1 MALIPTGSN
10 IPPETRAELIR
21 RISRPN
27 TNKTPKPQSQ
37 ESMAPEKKVQL
48 QNIEPQQGVRIK
60 TALTNDEI
68 AFQIRRLSVLIANDN
83 IDQGAPRG
91 SYINMLL

>member
-10 IPPETRAELIR
+10 IPTETRAELIR
-21 RISRPN
+21 RINRPN
-27 TNKTPKPQSQ
+27 TNKTPKSQSQ
-37 ESMAPEKKVQL
+37 ELVTSEKKVQL
-48 QNIEPQQGVRIK
+48 QNIDPQPGFRIR
-60 TALTNDEI
+60 TATTNDEI
-68 AFQIRRLSVLIANDN
+68 ESQIRRLSVLIANDN

>member
-10 IPPETRAELIR
+10 IPTETRAELIR

-37 ESMAPEKKVQL
+37 ESMEPEKKVQL